1 MNAIDRQANR
11 AGLTE
16 SEAEKRMPYR
26 HPQPEYSPPEI
37 VIPDAVPTDERIW
50 VPQAE
55 NVWFRPLC
63 LSASRG
69 YWQNILRV
77 RKSGVL
83 SRHRHPQPV
92 HGFVLKG
99 RWRYL
104 EHDWVATEGGYVY
117 EAPGETH
124 TLVVDED
131 VEEMMTL
138 FQVNGAMIYVDPD
151 GKVVGFDDVFTRIEK
166 CRAHYTAI
174 GFGDAYVEQFIR

>member
-1 MNAIDRQANR
+1 MTAQNR
-11 AGLTE
+11 DNLKE
-16 SEAEKRMPYR
+16 SDAEARVAYR
-26 HPQPEYSPPEI
+26 HPQPTCSPPEI
-37 VIPDAVPTDERIW
+37 VISDAIPSDDRIW

-63 LSASRG
+63 LCASRG
-69 YWQNILRV
+69 YWMNLLKV
-77 RKSGVL
+77 RKAGVL

-117 EAPGETH
+117 ETPGETH

-131 VEEMMTL
+131 VEEMITF
-138 FQVNGAMIYVDPD
+138 FQVNGCMIYVDPD
-151 GKVVGFDDVFTRIEK
+151 GVQLGYEDVFTKIDLCRDHYEK
-166 CRAHYTAI
+166 AGLGAS
-174 GFGDAYVEQFIR
+174 YVEQFIR

>member
-1 MNAIDRQANR
+1 MSSRDPSAV
-11 AGLTE
+11 
-16 SEAEKRMPYR
+16 PYR
-26 HPQPEYSPPEI
+26 HPQPKESPPER
-37 VIPDAVPTDERIW
+37 VIPHAIPQDERLW
-50 VPQAE
+50 VPQGE

-63 LSASRG
+63 LCASRG
-69 YWQNILRV
+69 YWMNLLRV

-83 SRHRHPQPV
+83 SRHRHPLPV

-124 TLVVDED
+124 TLVVDPD
-131 VEEMMTL
+131 VEEMITL

-151 GKVVGFDDVFTRIEK
+151 GGVLAYEDVFSKIDL
-166 CRAHYTAI
+166 CRAHYAAVGLGI
-174 GFGDAYVEQFIR
+174 DFVDQLIR